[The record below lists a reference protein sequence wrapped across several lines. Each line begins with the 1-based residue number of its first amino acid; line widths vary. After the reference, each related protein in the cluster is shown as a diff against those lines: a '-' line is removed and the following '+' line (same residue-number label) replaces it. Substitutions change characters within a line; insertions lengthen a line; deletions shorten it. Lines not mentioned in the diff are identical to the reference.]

1 MASLRSKTDN
11 EWLVAIFWVIWSAR
25 NQFLFKGKKVN
36 PQVLVAKP
44 EVVINAY
51 KRTQAPTFAPVGN
64 QQRLVQRTWSPPTR
78 GYFKLNV
85 DASINSKK
93 QISGL
98 GIVIRD
104 EAGNVSAAAI
114 KLSKFNGDVAFVEA
128 EAMEW
133 GIQIAEKA
141 GARCL
146 NVESDSQ
153 EVVNFVNNRKSLS
166 KQSGSL
172 PTQAPILGS
181 GYNSKSNNSSS
192 DIDFEERLA
201 AVRRSALEQ
210 KKAEE
215 IKEFGPIDYDAPIE
229 TEKKTIGL
237 GTKIGV
243 GVAVVIFGL
252 VFALGDFL
260 PSGSVSPTEEAGV
273 VNKELSEEEKN
284 VLQTRLKKYEET
296 LSISPKDSTALEGA
310 AVTLAELGDYT
321 RAVSLLQD
329 LAKEKPS
336 DPDVFRLLGE
346 VKYELKDYEGSAA
359 AYRVSTMVSK
369 DINFEV
375 LRGLTNAL
383 LAAKKPDEAVQFLLA
398 SRERLSTGKSD
409 DLSVK
414 DGRSGDKKETE
425 PQKVDPIQVELL
437 LGKAYSDGGR
447 VSDAVAVYD
456 RLISSYPN
464 DFRGYLAKGIILKEN
479 GKVGDAERMFIQVN
493 NQDTHVES
501 HKAKPVEEGATE
513 SHVRIGEQQLKAFH
527 MLSRYAKLSL
537 EEQCLRMISNGLQNK
552 TRYECCKIYP
562 KKWSKKRKGA
572 DNHRICWGIW
582 HSSDR
587 SLFENKKEDPKIMV
601 AKQRL

>member
-1 MASLRSKTDN
+1 MTAISATAAASGLLAFRIQCSDSKPKRGFGNKTDKTN
-11 EWLVAIFWVIWSAR
+11 KEEK
-25 NQFLFKGKKVN
+25 KGV
-36 PQVLVAKP
+36 
-44 EVVINAY
+44 
-51 KRTQAPTFAPVGN
+51 
-64 QQRLVQRTWSPPTR
+64 
-78 GYFKLNV
+78 
-85 DASINSKK
+85 
-93 QISGL
+93 
-98 GIVIRD
+98 
-104 EAGNVSAAAI
+104 
-114 KLSKFNGDVAFVEA
+114 
-128 EAMEW
+128 M
-133 GIQIAEKA
+133 
-141 GARCL
+141 
-146 NVESDSQ
+146 SQ
-153 EVVNFVNNRKSLS
+153 PKRKSLS

-172 PTQAPILGS
+172 PTKAPFLSS

-192 DIDFEERLA
+192 DINFEERLA

-284 VLQTRLKKYEET
+284 VLQTRLKKYEEM
-296 LSISPKDSTALEGA
+296 LIISPKDSTALEGA

-479 GKVGDAERMFIQVN
+479 GKVGDAERMFIQARFFAPEKV
-493 NQDTHVES
+493 
-501 HKAKPVEEGATE
+501 KALVD
-513 SHVRIGEQQLKAFH
+513 Q
-527 MLSRYAKLSL
+527 Y
-537 EEQCLRMISNGLQNK
+537 
-552 TRYECCKIYP
+552 
-562 KKWSKKRKGA
+562 SKR
-572 DNHRICWGIW
+572 
-582 HSSDR
+582 
-587 SLFENKKEDPKIMV
+587 
-601 AKQRL
+601 